1 MRQALG
7 IWNPI
12 FECSAMSVRALTDR
26 SKHKLGKLGAAC
38 SEKCSHHHS
47 MGSNSRQMCSAG
59 SQVNCSGKHPSQSL
73 RNSTLEAFIVYGGRQ
88 CSETIFTTLQG
99 CWEQEISW
107 MAGLS
112 LRSIDCQLPHRTVEP
127 MLTKRILSTTEE
139 LLVLPGLVRKV
150 RLESSMKLKDKSWVD
165 TGKG

>member
-1 MRQALG
+1 MA
-7 IWNPI
+7 N
-12 FECSAMSVRALTDR
+12 
-26 SKHKLGKLGAAC
+26 
-38 SEKCSHHHS
+38 
-47 MGSNSRQMCSAG
+47 
-59 SQVNCSGKHPSQSL
+59 
-73 RNSTLEAFIVYGGRQ
+73 LEALLVHGGRR

-99 CWEQEISW
+99 LWEEISW

-112 LRSIDCQLPHRTVEP
+112 LRSIDCQLPHRTMEP
-127 MLTKRILSTTEE
+127 MLMKWILSTTEE